1 MKYVHR
7 ELGEAAEASNPGPA
21 GMRREILFLIGATAL
36 LFVAA
41 YFAIGWAVELALPRI
56 SVERERAWFSS
67 FTLDEKIAAP
77 SNRVEAERFG
87 HAEEVL
93 KKLAARPGVPALDY
107 KLVFIADK
115 KPNAFAFPG
124 GTIGITRGM
133 LDLLD
138 DEISVAFVLGH
149 ELGHFAQRDHLRG
162 IGRSVGR
169 ALVWAIFFGDT
180 GDSLSQHSATLL
192 DLAHSR
198 HQENGADL
206 FGLELVYGAYGKSE
220 GAERLFTWLEL
231 RERQPAWVSWMQ
243 THPHPGDRVRHLR
256 EHAKTLGASETSQNP
271 RKGS

>member
-7 ELGEAAEASNPGPA
+7 DLGEAAEASNPGPA
-21 GMRREILFLIGATAL
+21 GMRREIVFLLIATAS

-41 YFAIGWAVELALPRI
+41 YFAIGWVVELALPRI

-67 FTLDEKIAAP
+67 FTLSEKIATP

-87 HAEEVL
+87 HAEEIL

-107 KLVFIADK
+107 KLVFIAEK
-115 KPNAFAFPG
+115 QPNAFAFPG
-124 GTIGITRGM
+124 GNIGITRGM
-133 LDLLD
+133 LEVLD
-138 DEISVAFVLGH
+138 DELSVAFVLGH

-162 IGRSVGR
+162 IGRALGR

-180 GDSLSQHSATLL
+180 GESLSQHSATLL

-206 FGLELVYGAYGKSE
+206 FGLELVYGVYGKSE
-220 GAERLFTWLEL
+220 GAEKLFAWLEQ
-231 RERQPAWVSWMQ
+231 RQRQPAWVSWMQ
-243 THPHPGDRVRHLR
+243 THPHPGNRVLHLR
-256 EHAKTLGASETSQNP
+256 EHAKKLEAA
-271 RKGS
+271 K

>member
-7 ELGEAAEASNPGPA
+7 ELGDAAEASNPEAA
-21 GMRREILFLIGATAL
+21 GMRREIVFLLVATAA

-56 SVERERAWFSS
+56 SVERERAWFST
-67 FTLDEKIAAP
+67 FALNEKIAAP

-87 HAEEVL
+87 HAQEIL
-93 KKLAARPGVPALDY
+93 QKLAARPGVPALDY
-107 KLVFIADK
+107 KLVFIAEK
-115 KPNAFAFPG
+115 QPNAFAFPG

-133 LDLLD
+133 LEVLD
-138 DEISVAFVLGH
+138 DELAVAFVLGH

-162 IGRSVGR
+162 IGRALGR

-180 GDSLSQHSATLL
+180 GESLSQHSATLL

-206 FGLELVYGAYGKSE
+206 FGLELAHGLYGKSE
-220 GAERLFTWLEL
+220 GAEKLFTWLEQ
-231 RERQPAWVSWMQ
+231 RQRQPMWLSWMQ
-243 THPHPGDRVRHLR
+243 THPHPGNRVLHLR
-256 EHAKTLGASETSQNP
+256 EHAKKLEAA
-271 RKGS
+271 K